1 MHDEELRDRL
11 MEAFGHRRAGAK
23 IVERLDRALTTFQ
36 GASGVDHND
45 VWWRLTEK
53 PVVPRHRSEDAS
65 ADRISPREY
74 KAAVVAALEANETL
88 NDEELVSVLRDAFGF
103 GSASARLRTEVH
115 SAAQALM
122 VEGTLVHAS
131 SGYALKGRPVSAP
144 PQSGAPKPGP
154 PPLPIASGA
163 KPAVTS
169 SLTKQLIDELRSM
182 GCEVIDKTDSRGPL
196 WVVGGQT
203 LGEKL
208 QRLERHGVRF
218 TFAKNGSGSTSER
231 PGWYWKPAQ

>member
-1 MHDEELRDRL
+1 M
-11 MEAFGHRRAGAK
+11 
-23 IVERLDRALTTFQ
+23 
-36 GASGVDHND
+36 
-45 VWWRLTEK
+45 
-53 PVVPRHRSEDAS
+53 DAS
-65 ADRISPREY
+65 PDRISPREY

-144 PQSGAPKPGP
+144 PQSGGPKPGP

-203 LGEKL
+203 LGECCEAGL
-208 QRLERHGVRF
+208 LRAE
-218 TFAKNGSGSTSER
+218 
-231 PGWYWKPAQ
+231 

>member
-1 MHDEELRDRL
+1 
-11 MEAFGHRRAGAK
+11 
-23 IVERLDRALTTFQ
+23 
-36 GASGVDHND
+36 
-45 VWWRLTEK
+45 
-53 PVVPRHRSEDAS
+53 
-65 ADRISPREY
+65 
-74 KAAVVAALEANETL
+74 
-88 NDEELVSVLRDAFGF
+88 
-103 GSASARLRTEVH
+103 
-115 SAAQALM
+115 
-122 VEGTLVHAS
+122 
-131 SGYALKGRPVSAP
+131 
-144 PQSGAPKPGP
+144 
-154 PPLPIASGA
+154 LPIASGA